1 MAARSTGVL
10 PQNGRLNRWQR
21 SHYTYGSK
29 CYGVCQG
36 VWETRWPQA
45 RIGNQLKAE
54 KETRTPFTTGL
65 SVKNGEDTRGAQ
77 RLYIT
82 NIIRNALQ
90 IKQNTGGA
98 EKYSLDPVKP
108 IQPKNGVEKKATAL
122 LQGAKVLMPK
132 MPATHSGGFIHSLT
146 GKDSSVKAENENI
159 TESRR
164 RMISP
169 TKKQTL
175 NRQRQRRTLKARQ

>member
-1 MAARSTGVL
+1 M
-10 PQNGRLNRWQR
+10 
-21 SHYTYGSK
+21 
-29 CYGVCQG
+29 
-36 VWETRWPQA
+36 
-45 RIGNQLKAE
+45 
-54 KETRTPFTTGL
+54 
-65 SVKNGEDTRGAQ
+65 
-77 RLYIT
+77 
-82 NIIRNALQ
+82 
-90 IKQNTGGA
+90 
-98 EKYSLDPVKP
+98 
-108 IQPKNGVEKKATAL
+108 EKKATAL

-175 NRQRQRRTLKARQ
+175 HRLRQRRTLKARPSSLLLKTVYAASAKMSRNSVLAFLRVGEG